1 MSKISQNRVITFDN
15 QSIKNLNPDIS
26 EFGKRN
32 SLFYSFKISED
43 NENLKGLKLK
53 IMKETGS
60 KYFIVDGFFNSKR
73 FEINLGLFRENFRS
87 KHARKLMD
95 QLADKI
101 RDKKLKWIAD
111 PKAFVSE
118 YVDEEK
124 DVVHL
129 EMPTLRTAIET
140 IIYENFPRLKF
151 EGSLAK
157 RHAQDVFR
165 YLAGYNIRGRFIKFT
180 EKDGDVVMTLRDK
193 PIINKLRG
201 PDKKKPLGSLKE
213 LFEKFPSG
221 TGVLSKAKHYN
232 ISGVTS
238 LYDDPIS
245 QKKVDTLSRQW
256 MKSYI
261 NKYDAYGTKQNCLKA
276 LKYLWNF
283 CREKE
288 WFIGVTDPE
297 VISSPG
303 SQVVIKRP
311 KTLLNKASIY
321 NKHYFLI
328 PELER
333 IEEACFQLRDKFP
346 FCCEVILLMMYTG
359 RRFQE
364 TIKLKKAYIKQ
375 GENIILVPKTISK
388 IREDQFITITPPVQS
403 VLDSLDYQMNK
414 NGFKIFKKIDWMF
427 PTIRALYSDN
437 LDPEYLNGYDTRI
450 KNINKAWEEVKI
462 LADIEKGS
470 LKSFRKSYSTHATK
484 VFDGDTNKASKLTGH
499 TRKETLE
506 RFYYQEN
513 QEEVI
518 QSANK
523 VAKIFTFN

>member
-15 QSIKNLNPDIS
+15 QSIKNTNPEIS

-53 IMKETGS
+53 IMKDTGS
-60 KYFIVDGFFNSKR
+60 KYFIIDGFFNSKR
-73 FEINLGLFRENFRS
+73 FESNLGLFRENFRS
-87 KHARKLMD
+87 KQVRKLMD
-95 QLADKI
+95 QLAEKI
-101 RDKKLKWIAD
+101 RDKKLRWIAD
-111 PKAFVSE
+111 PKTFLSE
-118 YVDEEK
+118 YIDEEK
-124 DVVHL
+124 DVIHL
-129 EMPTLRTAIET
+129 EMPTIRTAIET
-140 IIYENFPRLKF
+140 IVYENFPRLKF

-165 YLAGYNIRGRFIKFT
+165 YLAGYNIRGRFIKFS

-193 PIINKLRG
+193 PIFNKLRG
-201 PDKKKPLGSLKE
+201 PNKQKPLGSLKE

-221 TGVLSKAKHYN
+221 TGVLKRGKHYN
-232 ISGVTS
+232 VTGVTS

-245 QKKVDTLSRQW
+245 AKKVDILSRPF
-256 MKSYI
+256 MKAYI
-261 NKYDAYGTKQNCLKA
+261 EKYSAYGTKQNCLKA
-276 LKYLWNF
+276 IKYLWNF
-283 CREKE
+283 IREKE
-288 WFIGVTDPE
+288 WFKGITDPE

-311 KTLLNKASIY
+311 KSLLNKASIY
-321 NKHYFLI
+321 NKHYYSL

-333 IEEACFQLRDKFP
+333 IRKACFQLRDKYP
-346 FCCEVILLMMYTG
+346 FCCEVILLMMFTG

-427 PTIRALYSDN
+427 PTTRALYSDN

-523 VAKIFTFN
+523 VAKIFTIN